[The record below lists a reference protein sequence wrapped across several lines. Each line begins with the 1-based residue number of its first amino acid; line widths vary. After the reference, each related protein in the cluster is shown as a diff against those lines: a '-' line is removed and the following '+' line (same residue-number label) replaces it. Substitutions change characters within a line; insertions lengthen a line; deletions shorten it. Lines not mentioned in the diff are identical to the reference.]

1 MDRFADMQIFVKV
14 VEVGSISGAAD
25 KLDIAKSA
33 VSRRLSELESRLG
46 VQLLQRTTRRLN
58 LTESGRAY
66 YERCQQ
72 ILADVEE
79 TEQAVSSV
87 HGALSGKLR
96 VTLPLSFGLL
106 HLAPLIDAFCAQH
119 PAIDFELDFN
129 DRQVDL
135 MQEGFDVAIRI
146 AQLEDSS
153 LIARRLTVIRHI
165 VCASPAYLSAHG
177 LPVTPEDLAQHTG
190 LGYSNR
196 SNPGTWAYATAGGE
210 ARNATIPI
218 KLKANNGDFLCRMAI
233 AGHGILML
241 PTFYVAG
248 PVMRG
253 ELMPI
258 LSECRWPELNA
269 YAVYPP
275 TRHLSTR
282 VRAFVDFLAERLGG
296 VPKWDKDMQPA
307 LAASASKK
315 KNKTGGSESKKRS

>member
-1 MDRFADMQIFVKV
+1 MDRFADMQVFVKV
-14 VEVGSISGAAD
+14 VEAGSISGAAD
-25 KLDIAKSA
+25 RLDIAKSA

-66 YERCQQ
+66 YERCLQ

-79 TEQAVSSV
+79 TELAVSSV

-96 VTLPLSFGLL
+96 VALPLSFGLL
-106 HLAPLIDAFCAQH
+106 HLAPLIDEFCALH
-119 PAIDFELDFN
+119 SAIDFDLDFN

-153 LIARRLTVIRHI
+153 LLARRLTVIRHI
-165 VCASPAYLSAHG
+165 VCASPAYLSQHG
-177 LPVTPEDLAQHTG
+177 LPGSLEELARHVG

-196 SNPGTWAYATAGGE
+196 ANPGLWTCKTPDGE
-210 ARNATIPI
+210 SRSVKIPI
-218 KLKANNGDFLCRMAI
+218 KLKANNADFLCRMAI
-233 AGHGILML
+233 AGHGVLML
-241 PTFYVAG
+241 PTFYVTG

-253 ELMPI
+253 ELVP
-258 LSECRWPELNA
+258 LLRDYRWPELNA

-296 VPKWDKDMQPA
+296 EPDWDRAMQPG
-307 LAASASKK
+307 LAASSTTPKGSAHRRRSKA
-315 KNKTGGSESKKRS
+315 